1 MQGNLHEGVRP
12 LPMWWAFCMQ
22 KTNKHL
28 QTGRVGEL
36 LIKAKFIENGFD
48 VFSTEVDDKG
58 VDLVVKNEHGK
69 YFDIQ
74 VKTSNQT
81 YVFMRKEVFKPCNNL
96 YVALLILDKQEKQ
109 FFVLIPSLDFKNK
122 PLPTFLK
129 DNDYEGKKS
138 QPEYGIDPSDKHIGE
153 IIKRYAFSKI
163 IGNLK
168 DEGTAKTCLCNEPL
182 CGKCL
187 GVNCKDENCITH
199 TKENKDQWKRKREG
213 GNANNSVVHNQ
224 SGT

>member
-1 MQGNLHEGVRP
+1 MQGNLYEGVRP

-28 QTGRVGEL
+28 KTGRVGEL
-36 LIKAKFIENGFD
+36 LVIAKFIENGFD

-58 VDLVVKNEHGK
+58 VDLVVKNELGK

-81 YVFMRKEVFKPCNNL
+81 YVFMRKEVFKPRTNL
-96 YVALLILDKQEKQ
+96 YVALLILDKKEDQ
-109 FFVLIPSLDFKNK
+109 FFILIPSLDFKNK

-129 DNDYEGKKS
+129 DKDYEDKKS
-138 QPEYGIDPSDKHIGE
+138 QPEYGIDLSDKHLGGIVE
-153 IIKRYAFSKI
+153 RYAFSKI

-168 DEGTAKTCLCNEPL
+168 DGGATKTCLCTEPF

-187 GVNCKDENCITH
+187 GVNCKDEDCITH
-199 TKENKDQWKRKREG
+199 TQKNKDRWKQRREG
-213 GNANNSVVHNQ
+213 TGADNSVVNK
-224 SGT
+224 